1 MFQPLDDHLDRIWR
15 FIAWHKQEHDGRSPS
30 YAEIAKA
37 IGIPSKDHVKRDLE
51 KLVALKFI
59 RLVRNMARGIELLK
73 LPDEFLR
80 TDTVRVPLMG
90 TISAGFK
97 FATPDDNSVPQ
108 EWVQV
113 ARHLVGNRQST
124 YLLRVSGHSM
134 IDALVNDGD
143 LVLMEATTIAN
154 NGDMVAVWLKRRQ
167 SMTLK
172 KIFFKGNKVVLRPAN
187 PTLQE
192 KAYKPRD
199 IQVQGKVLC
208 IIRNTQNQ
216 VLERAIQVA

>member
-1 MFQPLDDHLDRIWR
+1 MFEQLDDHLRQIWY
-15 FIAWHKQEHDGRSPS
+15 FIAKYKHEHDGRAPS
-30 YAEIAKA
+30 YEEIGEAT
-37 IGIPSKDHVKRDLE
+37 GIPSKDHVKRDLE
-51 KLVALKFI
+51 KLAELRII
-59 RLVRNMARGIELLK
+59 RLIRKMARGIELLK
-73 LPDEFLR
+73 LPDEFLL

-113 ARHLVGNRQST
+113 ARNLVGNRQST

-143 LVLMEATTIAN
+143 LVLMEATTTAN
-154 NGDMVAVWLKRRQ
+154 NGDMVAVWLKRGQ

-172 KIFFKGNKVVLRPAN
+172 KIFFQGKNVVLRPAN
-187 PTLQE
+187 PTLRE
-192 KAYKPRD
+192 KSYKPHD
-199 IQVQGKVLC
+199 VQVQGKVLC
-208 IIRNTQNQ
+208 IIRNTQNPA
-216 VLERAIQVA
+216 LERAIPVA